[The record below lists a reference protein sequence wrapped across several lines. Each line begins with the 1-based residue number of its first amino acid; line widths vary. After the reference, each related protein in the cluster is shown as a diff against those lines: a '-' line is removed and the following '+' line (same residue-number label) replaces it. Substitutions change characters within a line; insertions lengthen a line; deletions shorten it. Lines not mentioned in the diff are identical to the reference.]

1 MTTHLAYRQ
10 ISFTVVW
17 QWQFDS
23 PCVHVPATH
32 RRSVC
37 LPYGNAANVAAMAT
51 ETAAAAATTSK
62 ATQQSNNQTTT
73 TNYNISNLTLRLSHN
88 VLVTHWSSLRSHLFS
103 CELWRQFFSSSI
115 IYVRIFG
122 AVNLVV
128 DLPANRNQSM
138 ILVSILILFINE
150 VYFDLRDLLRWIK

>member
-1 MTTHLAYRQ
+1 MKEKAWKSNRHMTTHLAYRQ
-10 ISFTVVW
+10 ISFAVVW

-103 CELWRQFFSSSI
+103 CELWRQFFFFFYYLRSNFWCGEFSCWSTCEPKSI
-115 IYVRIFG
+115 NDFSFDF
-122 AVNLVV
+122 N
-128 DLPANRNQSM
+128 
-138 ILVSILILFINE
+138 F
-150 VYFDLRDLLRWIK
+150 VY